1 MEDKIKRMV
10 SHVSVCICDS
20 PVSCHQMSAC
30 RPSWATVQ
38 PSPSSHLQSTIHYS
52 YFITA
57 KCQCAVHCFI
67 FIRRQL
73 WTDVHD
79 CLSRGGGPLVG
90 PTNCLEVR
98 VQGPIAGFR
107 WGSGIHYWHRGI
119 GRSACWSLEAQLFG
133 SSGSH
138 KVAGHMR
145 ISCDASP
152 EHTGWEVVELL
163 AIPATDFVSRDFI
176 NAICAGIAKIKQDS
190 TTLLMTQVWQW
201 AALDHTGFL
210 GLLHIA
216 VEFSLSQ
223 ADNLGWYYWRHWPT
237 WVTRPTANDYVT
249 VIV

>member
-1 MEDKIKRMV
+1 MYPSAYVTVLYHVIKCQLVDPLEQQYNHLHLHIYSLLFIIHILSRPN
-10 SHVSVCICDS
+10 VSVLSIAS
-20 PVSCHQMSAC
+20 SLSVVSSGPMSM
-30 RPSWATVQ
+30 TV
-38 PSPSSHLQSTIHYS
+38 S
-52 YFITA
+52 A
-57 KCQCAVHCFI
+57 G
-67 FIRRQL
+67 
-73 WTDVHD
+73 
-79 CLSRGGGPLVG
+79 GGGPLVG